1 MTKNAD
7 CLYEELLNQNKN
19 ISIRKLYLNL
29 SRSAEQEY
37 DNQKYYDFRFLTV
50 SEFVSIRKNDFWFL
64 VKDSLNLD
72 DLINNFLI
80 GNYLMEND
88 YVYDKRIK
96 IGR

>member
-1 MTKNAD
+1 MQIV
-7 CLYEELLNQNKN
+7 LYEELLNQNKN

-29 SRSAEQEY
+29 SGSVEQEY

>member
-1 MTKNAD
+1 MQIV
-7 CLYEELLNQNKN
+7 LYEELLNQNKN

-29 SRSAEQEY
+29 SRSVEQEY

>member
-29 SRSAEQEY
+29 SRSVEQEY

-50 SEFVSIRKNDFWFL
+50 SEFVSIRKNDFWVL

-80 GNYLMEND
+80 GNYLMGND
-88 YVYDKRIK
+88 YAYDKRIK